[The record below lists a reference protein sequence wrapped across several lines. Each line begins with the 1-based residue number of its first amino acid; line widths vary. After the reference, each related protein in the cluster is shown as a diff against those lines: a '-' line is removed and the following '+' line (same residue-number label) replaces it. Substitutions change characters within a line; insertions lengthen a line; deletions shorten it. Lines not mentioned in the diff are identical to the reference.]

1 MKLLLKM
8 LGWLVPLLL
17 IPLFAVAVLAYQ
29 SLQSITIDQANTE
42 LKKIT
47 DNVSHLVATNT
58 ERSKNNLD
66 VISNDALIQDYLRA
80 TEADRYTLYQAP
92 LLRRFKALQTAYPEY
107 LSLQLHNAQ
116 GTKTVS
122 RKSSDRV
129 ELSEAMIEFAIKQV
143 TEAVSSAPILL
154 VPESFSQENPLLIV
168 AKRVEGSKHAN
179 NPAVKGT
186 LGFLIATLNGNFLK
200 ETLDQTALKQ
210 TALYV
215 LSNRLGQPI
224 LSNQDATTGDLVPML
239 KAHFR
244 GTSHNAIELPLQDTR
259 YLALRTELLTG
270 VDFYVLKSLSTL
282 TSASEHLTRMVAL
295 VSVIVA
301 SVAVIVLYFI
311 VTIVIT
317 RPLSKLNDATQS
329 IARGELDIHIPVKQ
343 ADEVGDLARALGD
356 MAKKLKRSTEQ
367 IEELAYFDTL
377 TGLPNK
383 VSFFDGVQ
391 SLIQQAESSGTM
403 VAVLFFDLDNFKTIN
418 DSLGHHY
425 GDELLM
431 SVGGRL
437 RECIRGS
444 DMIQSA
450 HNLQKEVKGSMI
462 ARLGGDE
469 FTLALAHIHEPQQ
482 ASKVAVRILTKL
494 AMPFHLDDNEVFV
507 GASIGIAVYPRDGTT
522 VEALLK
528 HSDIAMYEAKSRGK
542 NNFQYFDQQMNDPI
556 NERLAL
562 ESAMRAAIEHQE
574 FQLYYQPKV
583 PVGNARRYEFE
594 ALLRWKHPQKGFVSP
609 AVFIPIAEET
619 GLIQQIGDWIFDT
632 ACEQIRRWLDEGY
645 ENVCVSVNLSPVQM
659 NFGNPIG
666 VITHSLQKYDVP
678 ARHLEV
684 EITESGLMRNEQAA
698 TAILA
703 HLKETGISIALDD
716 FGTGYS
722 SLAYLRRFPIDV
734 LKIDRAFVK
743 DVESDPV
750 STKVLNAVISLAKSL
765 DLAIVAEGVETQAQL
780 DLLEQRGCDLI
791 QGYFYARPTPPKEAM
806 EFFDGHYA
814 SQDSQG
820 PETLDNASGLAAAK

>member
-8 LGWLVPLLL
+8 LGWLVPLVLVPLL
-17 IPLFAVAVLAYQ
+17 AVAILAYQ
-29 SLQSITIDQANTE
+29 TVQQITIDQAYHE
-42 LKKIT
+42 LQKIT
-47 DNVSHLVATNT
+47 DDVGHQVTSNT
-58 ERSKNNLD
+58 DRARHNLD
-66 VISNDALIQDYLRA
+66 MISNDGLIQDYLRVS
-80 TEADRYTLYQAP
+80 EAERYTLYQAP

-107 LSLQLHNAQ
+107 LSLQLHTPQ

-122 RKSSDRV
+122 R
-129 ELSEAMIEFAIKQV
+129 A
-143 TEAVSSAPILL
+143 T
-154 VPESFSQENPLLIV
+154 QENAAPSETLTNTLIDQLNKADTDTPLLLAPDTFSAEHPWLMV
-168 AKRVEGSKHAN
+168 AKRVEGRLYAN
-179 NPAVKGT
+179 NPGVKGT
-186 LGFLIATLNGNFLK
+186 LGYVIASVDGKFLQQ
-200 ETLDQTALKQ
+200 TLDQATSQ
-210 TALYV
+210 QNALYLVVNAQRQSLFGSTELSADEV
-215 LSNRLGQPI
+215 LPDIERKMRSAHPNVIEVAVQGQ
-224 LSNQDATTGDLVPML
+224 
-239 KAHFR
+239 
-244 GTSHNAIELPLQDTR
+244 R
-259 YLALRTELLTG
+259 YLALRSSVADG
-270 VDFYVLKSLSTL
+270 VDLFVLKSLETL
-282 TSASEHLTRMVAL
+282 TSASESLTRMMAG
-295 VSVIVA
+295 VSLIVA
-301 SVAVIVLYFI
+301 SIAIVVLYFI
-311 VTIVIT
+311 VTIIIT
-317 RPLSKLNDATQS
+317 RPLSKLNDATRA
-329 IARGELDIHIPVKQ
+329 IATGDLDIDIDVNQ
-343 ADEVGDLARALGD
+343 SDEVGDLARSLRN
-356 MAKKLKRSTEQ
+356 MTHKLKRSTEQ

-391 SLIQQAESSGTM
+391 SLIQQAEAGNTM

-431 SVGGRL
+431 SVGSRL

-444 DMIQSA
+444 DMLQSA

-469 FTLALAHIHEPQQ
+469 FTLALANIQEPQQ

-494 AMPFHLDDNEVFV
+494 AMPFHLNDNEVFV

-528 HSDIAMYEAKSRGK
+528 HADIAMYEAKSRGK
-542 NNFQYFDQQMNDPI
+542 NNFQYFDQHMNDPI

-619 GLIQQIGDWIFDT
+619 GLIQQIGEWIFDT
-632 ACEQIRRWLDEGY
+632 ACAQIRRWLDEGY
-645 ENVCVSVNLSPVQM
+645 DNVCVSVNLSPVQM

-666 VITHSLQKYDVP
+666 VISHCLQKYDIP

-684 EITESGLMRNEQAA
+684 EITESGLMRNEQIA
-698 TAILA
+698 TSILE
-703 HLKETGISIALDD
+703 HLKETGIHVALDD

-734 LKIDRAFVK
+734 LKIDRAFIK
-743 DVESDPV
+743 DVESDPI
-750 STKVLNAVISLAKSL
+750 STKVLDAVITLAKSL

-780 DLLEQRGCDLI
+780 SMLEQRGCDLI

-806 EFFDGHYA
+806 DFFDAHYA
-814 SQDSQG
+814 ARDALPDAGGLS
-820 PETLDNASGLAAAK
+820 NAAQ